1 MRDEPEAD
9 WRPSAGLDV
18 LRLRA
23 ALLARLRDWFGD
35 HNVMEVE
42 TPVLSAAAVTDPSL
56 HSMETRV
63 GGLRRYLQTSP
74 EFSMKRLLAAGAG
87 DIYQICRVFRDGEA
101 GRRHNP
107 EFSMVEW
114 YRLGLDMH
122 ATMDEVESM
131 VSMLAVGLRQPGP
144 AARLSYR
151 ALFLQYADLDPFV
164 ASGEAIGERLDDAG
178 VPVPEALKADRGGLL
193 DLLLASVIEPAL
205 PADSPLFVFDF
216 PAEQAALARIRT
228 DDPPVAERFE
238 LFLGGMELAN
248 GFFELRDAA
257 EQGRRFE
264 RDLQRR
270 RAEGLPAVPV
280 DGRLLAALEAGLPEC
295 SGVALGFDRLVMWLA
310 GCDHISQTLSFDA
323 GRA

>member
-9 WRPSAGLDV
+9 WRPSASLEV

-23 ALLARLRDWFGD
+23 SLLARLRDWFGD
-35 HNVMEVE
+35 HDVMEVE
-42 TPVLSAAAVTDPSL
+42 TPVLSAAAATDPSL
-56 HSMETRV
+56 GSMETCA

-87 DIYQICRVFRDGEA
+87 DIYQICPVFRDGEQ

-107 EFSMVEW
+107 EFTMVEW

-122 ATMDEVESM
+122 GMMDEIESLL
-131 VSMLAVGLRQPGP
+131 SMLSVGLRQPGP

-151 ALFLQYADLDPFV
+151 AVCRQYADLDPFV
-164 ASGEAIGERLDDAG
+164 ASGEAIRQRLDDAG
-178 VPVPEALKADRGGLL
+178 VPVPEALETDRDGLL

-205 PADSPLFVFDF
+205 PADLPLFVFDF
-216 PAEQAALARIRT
+216 PASKAALATIRA
-228 DDPPVAERFE
+228 DDPPVAQRFE

-248 GFFELRDAA
+248 GFFELRDAV
-257 EQGRRFE
+257 EQGERFE

-270 RAEGLPAVPV
+270 RAEGLPVVPV
-280 DGRLLAALEAGLPEC
+280 DRRLLAALEAGLPEC

-310 GCDHISQTLSFDA
+310 GCDHISQALSFDA